1 MTAQTIAVE
10 KNSPDREQYFALPGC
25 YTWQQFKA
33 LKSSLGEDSHTDNKN
48 IKISYLDGKIELM
61 TTGETHETISRLL
74 SLLLGLY
81 FWHNQIEFIPVGS
94 ATRECEEKEV
104 SFAPDESYYIGR
116 QKEHPDLAIEM
127 IITSGNINKLEK
139 YKRLKI
145 REVWFWKQEKISVYV
160 LQNADNE
167 EKIGYEL
174 KNKSELLPDLDLKR
188 LIHCVLMSSKVEA
201 MNEFLKT
208 IQATS

>member
-1 MTAQTIAVE
+1 M
-10 KNSPDREQYFALPGC
+10 P
-25 YTWQQFKA
+25 
-33 LKSSLGEDSHTDNKN
+33 
-48 IKISYLDGKIELM
+48 
-61 TTGETHETISRLL
+61 
-74 SLLLGLY
+74 
-81 FWHNQIEFIPVGS
+81 
-94 ATRECEEKEV
+94 
-104 SFAPDESYYIGR
+104 
-116 QKEHPDLAIEM
+116 
-127 IITSGNINKLEK
+127 K
-139 YKRLKI
+139 YKRLKV

-188 LIHCVLMSSKVEA
+188 LIHCVLIPSKVEA